1 MQSRVEG
8 RGEPWTGTCQYITMG
23 FMYHRTGIAAA
34 ALLLSILAGCAR
46 AAVRTDAAVA
56 EEGRGVMPSE
66 QGARQATFALG

>member
-1 MQSRVEG
+1 
-8 RGEPWTGTCQYITMG
+8 MG

-46 AAVRTDAAVA
+46 AAVRSDAAIA

-66 QGARQATFALG
+66 QGARLATFALG